1 MFRIADRRGR
11 QRRQQVSGVL
21 SAISVAGLVAGC
33 VGSAAAPA
41 TLSTGAALHVGV
53 VLPLTGMPAQLA
65 GQERLGIQLA
75 ADLVN
80 ADGGVQGRQIAVDV
94 RDLSDSTQAGAV
106 VASLKAEGAS
116 VVVGSYASDLSMA
129 VSSAAADAGLVYWE
143 SGAVA
148 DQLTGRGLPL
158 VFRVGADGAR
168 LGANSAT
175 FAATEL
181 APMLGKTA
189 STLRVTIVAATDGY
203 ARSVADAA
211 EAGIAS
217 AGAALADRIDY
228 NLSVPDWPTVLARL
242 VASRPDVVIL
252 AAHIPDGE
260 AFRRAMVAADVHV
273 GALIGSTMAQCVGDF
288 GEELGADA
296 VGVFASDRPTGGF
309 NPAALQPAAQALY
322 DRFAAVWAKSN
333 GSTQP
338 TEEGLAGFAAAWA
351 LFHDVLPGAGGLDPS
366 SIAAAARAVDLP
378 EGSLPNGSGLSFST
392 DPARLGQN
400 ELAAA
405 VVWQWQPA
413 SPATGSAATGS
424 AATGSAATGS
434 AATGS
439 AASPFA
445 SPLAAT
451 PQSVTVW
458 PPQFASG
465 PIDRSLVPLPR

>member
-1 MFRIADRRGR
+1 MSRVQINALRT
-11 QRRQQVSGVL
+11 VAAVL
-21 SAISVAGLVAGC
+21 LAGIVAACSVAAP
-33 VGSAAAPA
+33 SASAPP
-41 TLSTGAALHVGV
+41 LRVGV
-53 VLPLTGMPAQLA
+53 VLPLSGMPAELA

-80 ADGGVQGRQIAVDV
+80 ADGGVRGRQIVLDV
-94 RDLSDSTQAGAV
+94 RDLSDSTQAAAV
-106 VASLKAEGAS
+106 VAQLKDEGVSAI
-116 VVVGSYASDLSMA
+116 VGSYASDLSMA
-129 VSSAAADAGLVYWE
+129 VSTAAAKAGLVYWE

-175 FAATEL
+175 FASTVL

-189 STLRVTIVAATDGY
+189 TALRVTIVAATDDY

-211 EAGIAS
+211 QAGVAS
-217 AGAALADRIDY
+217 SGAVLADRIDY
-228 NLSVPDWPTVLARL
+228 SLSVPDWPSVIQRL
-242 VASRPDVVIL
+242 VASQPDVVIL

-260 AFRRAMVAADVHV
+260 AFRRAMIAANVHV
-273 GALIGSTMAQCVGDF
+273 GALIGSTMAQCVTDF
-288 GEELGADA
+288 AEELGPDA

-309 NPAALQPAAQALY
+309 NPAALQPAALALY
-322 DRFAAVWAKSN
+322 NRFAAVWAKAN
-333 GSTQP
+333 GSAQP
-338 TEEGLAGFAAAWA
+338 TEEGLAGFTAAWA
-351 LFHDVLPGAGGLDPS
+351 LFRDVLPTAASPDDPA

-378 EGSLPNGSGLSFST
+378 EGSLPNGSGLRFAT

-413 SPATGSAATGS
+413 TARATAAGAAGPTAAT
-424 AATGSAATGS
+424 
-434 AATGS
+434 
-439 AASPFA
+439 
-445 SPLAAT
+445 AT

-458 PPQFASG
+458 PAQFANG
-465 PIDRSLVPLPR
+465 RIDSALVPLPR

>member
-1 MFRIADRRGR
+1 MWTRTRMAAPLLGA
-11 QRRQQVSGVL
+11 V
-21 SAISVAGLVAGC
+21 LVAAC
-33 VGSAAAPA
+33 STAATATPVASAPC
-41 TLSTGAALHVGV
+41 LRIGV
-53 VLPLTGMPAQLA
+53 VLPLSGMPAELA

-80 ADGGVQGRQIAVDV
+80 TDGGVAGRRIVLDV
-94 RDLSDSTQAGAV
+94 RDVSDANTAPQV
-106 VASLKAEGAS
+106 VASFKAEGAS

-168 LGANSAT
+168 LGNNSAT

-181 APMLGKTA
+181 APLLGKTA
-189 STLRVTIVAATDGY
+189 SNLRVTIVAANDDY

-211 EAGIAS
+211 QTGIAAS
-217 AGAALADRIDY
+217 GAVLAARIDY
-228 NLSVPDWPTVLARL
+228 NLYLPDWPSVLDKL

-260 AFRRAMVAADVHV
+260 AFRRAMISANVHV

-288 GEELGADA
+288 GEELGPDA

-309 NPAALQPAAQALY
+309 NPNALAPAARALY
-322 DRFAAVWAKSN
+322 ERFATAWLAA
-333 GSTQP
+333 GSSGQP
-338 TEEGLAGFAAAWA
+338 SEEGLAGFSAAWA
-351 LFHDVLPGAGGLDPS
+351 LFHDVLPSAHGFDPA
-366 SIAAAARAVDLP
+366 SIAAAARSMDLP
-378 EGSLPNGSGLSFST
+378 DGSLPNGSGLRFSS

-405 VVWQWQPA
+405 VVWQWHAGIGPA
-413 SPATGSAATGS
+413 PTGGTVAAT
-424 AATGSAATGS
+424 
-434 AATGS
+434 
-439 AASPFA
+439 
-445 SPLAAT
+445 
-451 PQSVTVW
+451 SVTVW
-458 PPQFASG
+458 PAQFATS
-465 PIDRSLVPLPR
+465 PIDPTLVPLPR

>member
-1 MFRIADRRGR
+1 MA
-11 QRRQQVSGVL
+11 
-21 SAISVAGLVAGC
+21 ACLVAGAAAGC
-33 VGSAAAPA
+33 TSAAAVQPDG
-41 TLSTGAALHVGV
+41 SVVHIGV
-53 VLPLTGMPAQLA
+53 VLPLSGMPAQLA

-75 ADLVN
+75 ADLAN
-80 ADGGVQGRQIAVDV
+80 AEGGVRGRQIVLDV
-94 RDLSDSTQAGAV
+94 RDVSDAGQAGAV
-106 VASLKAEGAS
+106 VAQFKSEGAS

-175 FAATEL
+175 FASTVL
-181 APMLGKTA
+181 APRLGKTA
-189 STLRVTIVAATDGY
+189 ATLRVTIVAATDDY

-211 EAGIAS
+211 QAGIAGQ
-217 AGAALADRIDY
+217 GAVLADRIDY
-228 NLSVPDWPTVLARL
+228 SLAVPDWPAVLQRL
-242 VASRPDVVIL
+242 VASRPDIVIL

-260 AFRRAMVAADVHV
+260 AFRRAMIAANVHV

-296 VGVFASDRPTGGF
+296 IGVFASDRPTGGF
-309 NPAALQPAAQALY
+309 NPAALQPSARALY

-333 GSTQP
+333 GSSQP
-338 TEEGLAGFAAAWA
+338 TEEGLAGFTAAWA
-351 LFHDVLPGAGGLDPS
+351 LFHDVLPNAAGLDPT
-366 SIAAAARAVDLP
+366 SIAAAAREVNLP
-378 EGSLPNGSGLSFST
+378 EGSLPNGSGLQFSSA
-392 DPARLGQN
+392 PGRLGQN

-405 VVWQWQPA
+405 VVWQWQPPKTVA
-413 SPATGSAATGS
+413 SGAAASSPVGTSAAPTSNGT
-424 AATGSAATGS
+424 ATSG
-434 AATGS
+434 
-439 AASPFA
+439 AAST
-445 SPLAAT
+445 T

-465 PIDRSLVPLPR
+465 PIDQALIPLPR

>member
-1 MFRIADRRGR
+1 MIRLH
-11 QRRQQVSGVL
+11 GVGATL
-21 SAISVAGLVAGC
+21 LIAGLIAGC
-33 VGSAAAPA
+33 TSAAEPSISAPPP
-41 TLSTGAALHVGV
+41 LRVGV
-53 VLPLTGMPAQLA
+53 VLPLSGMPAELA
-65 GQERLGIQLA
+65 GQERLGIQLG

-80 ADGGVQGRQIAVDV
+80 ADGGVQGRQIVLDV
-94 RDLSDSTQAGAV
+94 RDLSDSSQASAV
-106 VASLKAEGAS
+106 VAQLKTEGAP
-116 VVVGSYASDLSMA
+116 VIIGSYASDLSMA
-129 VSSAAADAGLVYWE
+129 VSSAAANAGLVYWE

-181 APMLGKTA
+181 APRLGKTA
-189 STLRVTIVAATDGY
+189 STLRVTIVAATDDY

-211 EAGIAS
+211 QAGIAT
-217 AGAALADRIDY
+217 AGSILADRIDY
-228 NLSVPDWPTVLARL
+228 SLSLPDWPSVLQKL

-260 AFRRAMVAADVHV
+260 AFRRAMIAANIHV

-296 VGVFASDRPTGGF
+296 IGVFASDRPTGGF
-309 NPAALQPAAQALY
+309 NPGALQPAALALY
-322 DRFAAVWAKSN
+322 DRFATAWAKAN

-338 TEEGLAGFAAAWA
+338 SEEGLAGFAAAWA
-351 LFHDVLPGAGGLDPS
+351 LFHDVLPNSKGFDPT

-378 EGSLPNGSGLSFST
+378 EGSLPNGSGLHFST
-392 DPARLGQN
+392 DPTRLGQN

-413 SPATGSAATGS
+413 TTAV
-424 AATGSAATGS
+424 
-434 AATGS
+434 S
-439 AASPFA
+439 AASA
-445 SPLAAT
+445 SSTAGAAT
-451 PQSVTVW
+451 PRSVTVW
-458 PPQFASG
+458 PAQFASG
-465 PIDRSLVPLPR
+465 PIDSSLVPLPR

>member
-1 MFRIADRRGR
+1 M
-11 QRRQQVSGVL
+11 
-21 SAISVAGLVAGC
+21 AGLASRFR
-33 VGSAAAPA
+33 GSAPFRGV
-41 TLSTGAALHVGV
+41 TAALLVAVVVTGCSTAVAFPAASLAILHIGV
-53 VLPLTGMPAQLA
+53 VLPLSGMPAELA

-80 ADGGVQGRQIAVDV
+80 ADGGVQRRQIALDV
-94 RDLSDSTQAGAV
+94 RDLSDSSQAAAV
-106 VASLKAEGAS
+106 VGQIRADGAS

-129 VSSAAADAGLVYWE
+129 VSSATATAGLVYWE

-148 DQLTGRGLPL
+148 DQLTGRGLPM

-168 LGANSAT
+168 LGSNSAT
-175 FAATEL
+175 FAATVL
-181 APMLGKTA
+181 APRLGKTA
-189 STLRVTIVAATDGY
+189 TTLRVTIVAATDNY

-211 EAGIAS
+211 QAGIATE
-217 AGAALADRIDY
+217 GAVLADRIDY
-228 NLSVPDWPTVLARL
+228 SLSVPNWPSVLAQL

-260 AFRRAMVAADVHV
+260 AFRRAMIAANVHV

-309 NPAALQPAAQALY
+309 NPSVLGPEARTLY
-322 DRFAAVWAKSN
+322 ERFAAAWVKSN

-338 TEEGLAGFAAAWA
+338 TEEGLAGFTAAWA
-351 LFHDVLPGAGGLDPS
+351 LLHDVLPNAAGLDPA
-366 SIAAAARAVDLP
+366 SIAAAARAVNLP
-378 EGSLPNGSGLSFST
+378 EGSLPNGSGLQFSSDQT
-392 DPARLGQN
+392 RLGQN

-413 SPATGSAATGS
+413 APVPSGSSAGGVAAN
-424 AATGSAATGS
+424 
-434 AATGS
+434 
-439 AASPFA
+439 
-445 SPLAAT
+445 

-458 PPQFASG
+458 PAQFASG
-465 PIDRSLVPLPR
+465 PIDSSLVPLPR